1 MHRPYRALAGGFAAC
16 LVVASLLPA
25 HIRGQG
31 LPHPLQLADSG
42 PRFLSA
48 PTAATPAV
56 DVSAS
61 EPFKRTVTVE
71 FIQVPLQAALDQIG
85 RQAQLHFLASREIVP
100 LDRRVSMSAT
110 DITVGAALFQLLS
123 GLGLDVQLSAD
134 GRVAAIIPRGGAV
147 RPTAARRQGTGT
159 ITGHVID
166 VGTKSPLS
174 QVTIRVEGTSLA
186 TTADADGKYAIHGV
200 ASGTY
205 SVVARRVGYQALTKQ
220 LTVVGEEKVTTLD
233 FALSAAAT
241 KLDEVVTTA
250 VGQQRRFEVGNVIS
264 TINADSI
271 TPTAPITSI
280 TDLISARAPG
290 VEVLEQGGI
299 TGSGP
304 AIRIRGQ
311 SSLVLQSDPIII
323 VDGIR
328 QDNTPGTAESLA
340 GYGGT
345 NPSPS
350 RLNDLDFNDIE
361 TIDVLKGPAASTEYG
376 TDAANGV
383 IVVTTKHGAVGRPQ
397 WKVSAEQ
404 TESKIPVSFGSMYYS
419 WGHTTDPS
427 HTPIGCPLVP
437 YVYNT
442 DVGSAV
448 GSCVVDSITNFDP
461 LNDPAY
467 SLYAGTGDR
476 GKYDLSVGGGSEA
489 IRYFVS
495 GGLSNETGIMKLPS
509 AFYPEAD
516 SLDLPASAYKPNS
529 EQQRSIR
536 TNTSIKLGSTADLSA
551 NAAYM
556 STYQS
561 APNSG
566 SLTRGAVLFGTGQP
580 PSPANNLGYGSLPGD
595 LPPYEFAQPVSQNTD
610 RLTGGMTANWRPTSW
625 FVGHGTVGIDHG
637 SQIAQ
642 SELDPQVVPLYPYV
656 PASLAITNTTNDI
669 YTVDLRG
676 AVTAAVTHSL
686 RSVTSVGMQ
695 LVDTRIAGQS
705 ALASGITTTNQT
717 LNGAVDPTV
726 TQIGDRQATLGG
738 YADEE
743 LGLSDRLFVD
753 GAVRIDAASGF
764 GANYAVAVYPKAS
777 VSWLALQ
784 SAQTTVRVRA
794 AFGESGVQ
802 PPNGSALQLYA
813 PTVNIAGGVE
823 IPTVD
828 ISNVQN
834 PNLQPE
840 RSLEYEG
847 GFDLSLLHNR
857 VSIDLTGYSKTTH
870 NALVASGTGW
880 ELGGL
885 SYEENVGEV
894 RNTGMEGTISAT
906 ILQRRALTW
915 DVTLNGSV
923 NRNKLVTLAP
933 GVPPQLN
940 NSFGYFQFAAGYP
953 LYGYWAPQTQ
963 YADANHDGVLEAD
976 EVTVGNTLVFAG
988 SSLPTQEM
996 SFSTHL
1002 ALWNGAI
1009 SLNALLD
1016 YRGGFRD
1023 ADLNMYWEA
1032 TGNQIDYASNFKAPL
1047 WEQARNLASQQIT
1060 QTGVNGGYPPAKGFY
1075 EDGTYVRFRELSLT
1089 YSLPQRLTHSLRMQ
1103 TLSLTGAVRNLALWT
1118 RYLGV
1123 DPEVSSTE
1131 GENATLSPT
1140 SNTYTVNNDIRADN
1154 QAIPLLRYWVI
1165 RLNLGL

>member
-1 MHRPYRALAGGFAAC
+1 MSFYRRIALVAAATIC
-16 LVVASLLPA
+16 APLASAQDSTP
-25 HIRGQG
+25 
-31 LPHPLQLADSG
+31 PHPVLLAVAG
-42 PRFLSA
+42 PRFVSA
-48 PTAATPAV
+48 PTPNSPSVDARDAPA
-56 DVSAS
+56 
-61 EPFKRTVTVE
+61 FQRRVTLE
-71 FIQVPLQAALDQIG
+71 FDQVPLSAALGQIAKQTG
-85 RQAQLHFLASREIVP
+85 LHFGSSQELVS
-100 LDRRVSMSAT
+100 LDRTVSMSVSH
-110 DITVGAALFQLLS
+110 ITVGAALFELLN
-123 GLGLDVQLSAD
+123 GMGIDVQLYRDGTTLVLVPRTSAPIAKRQQGAGSIE
-134 GRVAAIIPRGGAV
+134 GRVTDSGLR
-147 RPTAARRQGTGT
+147 T
-159 ITGHVID
+159 
-166 VGTKSPLS
+166 PLS
-174 QVTIRVEGTSLA
+174 EVTVRVDGTTFS
-186 TTADADGKYAIHGV
+186 TTANADGKYMIAGV
-200 ASGTY
+200 APGTY
-205 SVVARRVGYQALTKQ
+205 RVTARRVGYQAISKDV
-220 LTVVGEEKVTTLD
+220 TVTADQPATLD
-233 FALSAAAT
+233 FSLVAAAT
-241 KLDEVVTTA
+241 KLDEIVTTA
-250 VGQQRRFEVGNVIS
+250 VGEQRRYEVGNVIS

-290 VEVLEQGGI
+290 VEVMEQSGI

-311 SSLVLQSDPIII
+311 SSLLLQSDPIII
-323 VDGIR
+323 VDGVR
-328 QDNTPGTAESLA
+328 QDNTPGTAESLG

-383 IVVTTKHGAVGRPQ
+383 IVVTTKHGTVGRPQ

-404 TESKIPVSFGSMYYS
+404 TESKIPVQFGAMYYS

-448 GSCVVDSITNFDP
+448 GTCVVDSITNFDP

-467 SLYAGTGDR
+467 SLYGGTGNR

-495 GGLSNETGIMKLPS
+495 GSLSNETGIMQLPHV
-509 AFYPEAD
+509 FYPEAD
-516 SLDLPASAYKPNS
+516 SLGLPASAYRPNA
-529 EQQRSIR
+529 ENQRSIR
-536 TNTSIKLGSTADLSA
+536 TNTSIKLGNTADLSA
-551 NAAYM
+551 NAAYL
-556 STYQS
+556 STYQN
-561 APNSG
+561 APSSTQLTSG
-566 SLTRGAVLFGTGQP
+566 VVFNGTGQP
-580 PSPANNLGYGSLPGD
+580 PTPANNFGYAYPAGS
-595 LPPYEFAQPVSQNTD
+595 PPYGFGQPISQQTD
-610 RLTGGMTANWRPTSW
+610 RLTGGLTANWRPTSW
-625 FVGHGTVGIDHG
+625 FVGHGTFGLDHG
-637 SQIAQ
+637 SQVNQ
-642 SELDPQVVPLYPYV
+642 SELLPQVVPLYPYN
-656 PASLAITNTTNDI
+656 PASLAIGNTTNDI

-676 AVTAAVTHSL
+676 AITAAVTHNV

-695 LVDTRIAGQS
+695 LVDTRQQG
-705 ALASGITTTNQT
+705 LATLANDLTTTNQT
-717 LNGAVDPTV
+717 LNGAVNPTV
-726 TQIGDRQATLGG
+726 TQLGDREATLGG

-764 GANYAVAVYPKAS
+764 GSNYAVAVYPKAS
-777 VSWLALQ
+777 ISWLALQ

-813 PTVNIAGGVE
+813 PTVDIAGGVE
-823 IPTVD
+823 IPTVQ

-834 PNLQPE
+834 QNLKPE

-847 GFDLSLLHNR
+847 GVDLSLLHNR
-857 VSIDLTGYSKTTH
+857 VSVDLTGYSKTT
-870 NALVASGTGW
+870 NDALVASGTGW
-880 ELGGL
+880 ELGSL

-894 RNTGMEGTISAT
+894 RNTGVEGTISAT
-906 ILQRRALTW
+906 ILQRRSLTW

-923 NRNKLVTLAP
+923 NHNKLVTLAP

-940 NSFGYFQFAAGYP
+940 VRYGYFQFAAGYP

-963 YADANHDGVLEAD
+963 YSDANGDGVLEPD

-988 SSLPTQEM
+988 SSLPTQEA
-996 SFSTHL
+996 SFSTHVS
-1002 ALWNGAI
+1002 LWNGAV

-1023 ADLNMYWEA
+1023 ADLGMWEGA
-1032 TGNQIDYASNFKAPL
+1032 GDQKDYASNFKSAPL
-1047 WEQARNLASQQIT
+1047 WEQARDLATQQISL
-1060 QTGVNGGYPPAKGFY
+1060 TGVNGGYPPPKGYY

-1103 TLSLTGAVRNLALWT
+1103 TLSITGAVRNLALWT
-1118 RYLGV
+1118 RYLGA
-1123 DPEVSSTE
+1123 DPEVSNTG
-1131 GENATLSPT
+1131 GENVTLSPT
-1140 SNTYTVNNDIRADN
+1140 TNTDSVNNDFRADN
-1154 QAIPLLRYWVI
+1154 QAIPLLRYWVV
-1165 RLNLGL
+1165 RLNLGI